1 MAVASC
7 CVLAIQCACDAVLAA
22 WAFAGCGIL
31 GAFDPCRLYSVDS
44 QSLHH
49 LGNPFSIGKSVTFM
63 ARTSS
68 KANRVKDCGGADHTL
83 HRRMFLQGSMAATA
97 ASVASFSGLFS
108 IPAVAEQAKQQGK
121 KCILLWLCGAP
132 SQFET
137 WDPKPG
143 TPTGGPFGATATNLP
158 GVKISSLMPQC
169 ATIMDKLAV
178 IRSMKTEP
186 SEHFQGIDVLT
197 RGDKPRQ
204 PFVRPLLGSVVAQQL
219 GQLDSPVP
227 QFILLDPCPEGNE
240 FKAFKA
246 GNWAGW
252 LGAEYGPVRA
262 GGEYSIPD
270 ILAPETISQTDHE
283 DREALRSFLSRKYEN
298 DHKSA
303 AANSYNAA
311 FERVKGLMS
320 CAPLFDLENLPPKD
334 RERYGRGA
342 FAQHAL
348 QARHLIENGSTFVM
362 VANGMPWDNH
372 VFQHEMHQMLVPEL
386 DNVLFQLIS
395 DLEDRGMLD
404 DTLVI
409 AMGEFGRTPWL
420 NDARGRDHYPR
431 AWSMAMAGG
440 GIRGGVVYGATDEA
454 GRDVTE
460 GEVDNRRLF
469 ATIFSALGIDPH
481 EEYELPGLPTFKRVE
496 ENSLPIAEVLV

>member
-1 MAVASC
+1 MSNHRTPP
-7 CVLAIQCACDAVLAA
+7 
-22 WAFAGCGIL
+22 AGAQTCG
-31 GAFDPCRLYSVDS
+31 
-44 QSLHH
+44 
-49 LGNPFSIGKSVTFM
+49 
-63 ARTSS
+63 SS
-68 KANRVKDCGGADHTL
+68 EHTL
-83 HRRMFLQGSMAATA
+83 HRRLFLQGSMAAGC
-97 ASVASFSGLFS
+97 ASVASYAGLFS
-108 IPAVAEQAKQQGK
+108 IPALAEQTRRDGK

-143 TPTGGPFGATATNLP
+143 TATGGPFAAIDTKLP
-158 GVKISSLMPQC
+158 GVQVSQLMPRC

-186 SEHFQGIDVLT
+186 SEHSQAIDLMT
-197 RGDKPRQ
+197 RGEKPRP
-204 PFVRPLLGSVVAQQL
+204 PFTRPILGSVVAEQL

-227 QFILLDPCPEGNE
+227 QFVLLDPCPEGNE

-270 ILAPETISQTDHE
+270 ILRPETLSETDHS
-283 DREALRSFLSRKYEN
+283 DREALRRFFSRKYEN
-298 DHKSA
+298 EQRSEA
-303 AANSYNAA
+303 AASYNAA

-320 CAPLFDLENLPPKD
+320 CAPLFDLDSLPEAD
-334 RERYGRGA
+334 RRRYGPGA

-386 DNVLFQLIS
+386 DNVLYQLVT
-395 DLEDRGMLD
+395 DLDERGLLD

-420 NDARGRDHYPR
+420 NEARGRDHYPK
-431 AWSMAMAGG
+431 AWSLAMAGG
-440 GIRGGVVYGATDEA
+440 GIRGGMVHGATDEL
-454 GRDVTE
+454 GYDVVE
-460 GEVDNRRLF
+460 SPVDNHQLF
-469 ATIFSALGIDPH
+469 ATIFTALGIDPD
-481 EEYELPGLPTFKRVE
+481 ESYDLPDLPTFYRVE
-496 ENSLPIAEVLV
+496 GDATPIASLLV

>member
-1 MAVASC
+1 MASAGAS
-7 CVLAIQCACDAVLAA
+7 
-22 WAFAGCGIL
+22 AG
-31 GAFDPCRLYSVDS
+31 
-44 QSLHH
+44 
-49 LGNPFSIGKSVTFM
+49 
-63 ARTSS
+63 
-68 KANRVKDCGGADHTL
+68 
-83 HRRMFLQGSMAATA
+83 
-97 ASVASFSGLFS
+97 ASVASFNGLFS
-108 IPAVAEQAKQQGK
+108 VPALAEEAKRSGK

-143 TPTGGPFGATATNLP
+143 TTTSGPFPAIPTHLP
-158 GVKISSLMPQC
+158 GIQISSLMPKC

-204 PFVRPLLGSVVAQQL
+204 PFVRPILGSVIAEQL

-240 FKAFKA
+240 FKQFKA

-262 GGEYSIPD
+262 GGEYSIPNLEKLD
-270 ILAPETISQTDHE
+270 TISDIDHE
-283 DREALRSFLSRKYEN
+283 DRETLRRFLSRKYEN
-298 DHKSA
+298 DRRSQA
-303 AANSYNAA
+303 AGSLNAA
-311 FERVKGLMS
+311 FDRVKGLMS
-320 CAPLFDLENLPPKD
+320 CAPLFDLNSLPVAD

-395 DLEDRGMLD
+395 DLEDRRLLD

-420 NDARGRDHYPR
+420 NDARGRDHYPD
-431 AWSMAMAGG
+431 AWSLAMAGA
-440 GIRGGVVYGATDEA
+440 GIKGGVVYGSTDELGYQVA
-454 GRDVTE
+454 E
-460 GEVDNRRLF
+460 SPVDNRQLF
-469 ATIFSALGIDPH
+469 ATIFEALGIEAH
-481 EEYELPGLPTFKRVE
+481 EDYDLPGLPTFARVE
-496 ENSLPIAEVLV
+496 DNVQPIREILL

>member
-1 MAVASC
+1 M
-7 CVLAIQCACDAVLAA
+7 
-22 WAFAGCGIL
+22 
-31 GAFDPCRLYSVDS
+31 
-44 QSLHH
+44 
-49 LGNPFSIGKSVTFM
+49 
-63 ARTSS
+63 
-68 KANRVKDCGGADHTL
+68 
-83 HRRMFLQGSMAATA
+83 HRRLFLQGTMAVGA
-97 ASVASFSGLFS
+97 ASVGSFNGLFS
-108 IPAVAEQAKQQGK
+108 VPAIADETKRQGK

-143 TPTGGPFGATATNLP
+143 TPTSGPFGAIPTNLP
-158 GVKISSLMPQC
+158 GVHISSLMPRC

-178 IRSMKTEP
+178 IRSMSTEP

-197 RGDKPRQ
+197 RGDKPRP
-204 PFVRPLLGSVVAQQL
+204 PFTRPILGSVVAQQL

-262 GGEYSIPD
+262 GGEYSIPNLQKLD
-270 ILAPETISQTDHE
+270 SISEIDHA
-283 DREALRSFLSRKYEN
+283 DRNALRGFLSRKYEN
-298 DHKSA
+298 DRRSEA
-303 AANSYNAA
+303 AGSLNAA
-311 FERVKGLMS
+311 FDRVDGLMS
-320 CAPLFDLENLPPKD
+320 CAPLFDLNTLPVAD
-334 RERYGRGA
+334 RERYGAGA

-386 DNVLFQLIS
+386 DNVLFQLIT
-395 DLEDRGMLD
+395 DLEQREMLD

-420 NDARGRDHYPR
+420 NEARGRDHYPK

-440 GIRGGVVYGATDEA
+440 GIKGGVVYGGTDEL
-454 GRDVTE
+454 GREVADKP
-460 GEVDNRRLF
+460 VDNRQLF
-469 ATIFSALGIDPH
+469 ATIFAALGIDPN
-481 EEYELPGLPTFKRVE
+481 EEYVLPGLPTFSRVE
-496 ENSLPIAEVLV
+496 ENVSPLAELLS

>member
-1 MAVASC
+1 MEQRQKR
-7 CVLAIQCACDAVLAA
+7 LT
-22 WAFAGCGIL
+22 CGS
-31 GAFDPCRLYSVDS
+31 DE
-44 QSLHH
+44 
-49 LGNPFSIGKSVTFM
+49 
-63 ARTSS
+63 
-68 KANRVKDCGGADHTL
+68 HTV
-83 HRRMFLQGSMAATA
+83 HRRLFLQGSLAASA

-108 IPAVAEQAKQQGK
+108 IPTLAAETKRSGK

-143 TPTGGPFGATATNLP
+143 TETGGPFSAIDTNIP
-158 GVKISSLMPQC
+158 GVQVSSLMPKC

-178 IRSMKTEP
+178 IRSMKTGP

-197 RGDKPRQ
+197 RGDKPRP
-204 PFVRPLLGSVVAQQL
+204 PFTRPILGSVLAEQL

-227 QFILLDPCPEGNE
+227 QFVLLDPCPEGNE

-262 GGEYSIPD
+262 GGNYSIPN
-270 ILAPETISQTDHE
+270 IRRLESISQADHE
-283 DREALRSFLSRKYEN
+283 DRETLRSFFSRKFEN
-298 DHKSA
+298 DQRSQA
-303 AANSYNAA
+303 AASHNAA
-311 FERVKGLMS
+311 FHRVKGLMS
-320 CAPLFDLENLPPKD
+320 CAPLFDLDNLPEAD

-386 DNVLFQLIS
+386 DNVLYQLVT

-420 NDARGRDHYPR
+420 NDARGRDHYPN
-431 AWSMAMAGG
+431 AWSLAMAGA
-440 GIRGGVVYGATDEA
+440 GIQRGVVHGATDPL
-454 GRDVTE
+454 GFDVTE
-460 GEVDNRRLF
+460 GQVDNRRLF
-469 ATIFSALGIDPH
+469 ATIFRALGLDPH
-481 EEYELPGLPTFKRVE
+481 QEYELPGLPTFRRVE
-496 ENSLPIAEVLV
+496 ENADPIEEVLA

>member
-1 MAVASC
+1 MTSE
-7 CVLAIQCACDAVLAA
+7 
-22 WAFAGCGIL
+22 
-31 GAFDPCRLYSVDS
+31 RLRS
-44 QSLHH
+44 
-49 LGNPFSIGKSVTFM
+49 
-63 ARTSS
+63 R
-68 KANRVKDCGGADHTL
+68 DCGSTEHTE
-83 HRRMFLQGSMAATA
+83 HRRRFLQGSLAAAA

-108 IPAVAEQAKQQGK
+108 IPALADQTQRHGK

-143 TPTGGPFGATATNLP
+143 TPTGGPFGAINTSIP
-158 GVKISSLMPQC
+158 GVRVSELMPKC
-169 ATIMDKLAV
+169 ATIMEKLAV
-178 IRSMKTEP
+178 IRSMSTEP
-186 SEHFQGIDVLT
+186 SEHFQAIDALT
-197 RGDKPRQ
+197 RGDRPRP

-219 GQLDSPVP
+219 GHLDSPVP
-227 QFILLDPCPEGNE
+227 QFVLLDPCPEGNE

-270 ILAPETISQTDHE
+270 ILRPETISETDHE
-283 DREALRSFLSRKYEN
+283 DREALRRFLSRKYEN
-298 DHKSA
+298 DNRSA
-303 AANSYNAA
+303 AAGSYNAA
-311 FERVKGLMS
+311 FQRVRGLMS
-320 CAPLFDLENLPPKD
+320 CAPLFDLQQLPQAD
-334 RERYGRGA
+334 RRRYGGGA

-386 DNVLFQLIS
+386 DHVLYQLIY
-395 DLEDRGMLD
+395 DLQDRGLLE

-420 NDARGRDHYPR
+420 NDARGRDHYPK
-431 AWSMAMAGG
+431 AWSLAMAGG
-440 GIRGGVVYGATDEA
+440 GIQGGVVFGATDEV
-454 GRDVTE
+454 GREVVD
-460 GEVDNRRLF
+460 GRVDNRQLF
-469 ATIFSALGIDPH
+469 ATIFAALGIDPH

-496 ENSLPIAEVLV
+496 QDAQPICDVLI

>member
-1 MAVASC
+1 MTPKRS
-7 CVLAIQCACDAVLAA
+7 
-22 WAFAGCGIL
+22 G
-31 GAFDPCRLYSVDS
+31 P
-44 QSLHH
+44 
-49 LGNPFSIGKSVTFM
+49 
-63 ARTSS
+63 
-68 KANRVKDCGGADHTL
+68 KDCGSVEHTL
-83 HRRMFLQGSMAATA
+83 HRRMFLQGSMAAGA
-97 ASVASFSGLFS
+97 ASVGSFAGLFS
-108 IPAVAEQAKQQGK
+108 IPAIAKETQRSGK

-143 TPTGGPFGATATNLP
+143 TATGGPFGAINTSIP
-158 GVKISSLMPQC
+158 GVQVSELMPKC
-169 ATIMDKLAV
+169 AGIMDRLAV

-204 PFVRPLLGSVVAQQL
+204 PFVRPLLGSVVAEQL

-240 FKAFKA
+240 FKRFKA

-252 LGAEYGPVRA
+252 LGAQYGPVRA

-270 ILAPETISQTDHE
+270 ILRPETLSQTDHE
-283 DREALRSFLSRKYEN
+283 ERESLRRFLSRKYEN
-298 DHKSA
+298 DRRSQA
-303 AANSYNAA
+303 AGSYNAA
-311 FERVKGLMS
+311 FQRVRGLMS
-320 CAPLFDLENLPPKD
+320 CAPLFDLEKLPAAD
-334 RERYGRGA
+334 RERYGGGA

-386 DNVLFQLIS
+386 DNVLFQLIG
-395 DLEDRGMLD
+395 DLERRGLLE

-420 NDARGRDHYPR
+420 NEARGRDHYPH
-431 AWSMAMAGG
+431 AWSMAMAGA
-440 GIRGGVVYGATDEA
+440 GIKGGVVHGATDEL
-454 GRDVTE
+454 GREVID
-460 GEVDNRRLF
+460 GKVDNRRLF

-481 EEYELPGLPTFKRVE
+481 EEYVLPGLPTFKRVE
-496 ENSLPIAEVLV
+496 EDAQPITEVLA

>member
-1 MAVASC
+1 
-7 CVLAIQCACDAVLAA
+7 
-22 WAFAGCGIL
+22 
-31 GAFDPCRLYSVDS
+31 
-44 QSLHH
+44 
-49 LGNPFSIGKSVTFM
+49 
-63 ARTSS
+63 
-68 KANRVKDCGGADHTL
+68 
-83 HRRMFLQGSMAATA
+83 MAAGA

-108 IPAVAEQAKQQGK
+108 IPSVAEETRRNGK

-143 TPTGGPFGATATNLP
+143 TATGGPFAAINTSIP
-158 GVKISSLMPQC
+158 GVQISSLMPKC

-186 SEHFQGIDVLT
+186 SEHFQGIDMLT
-197 RGDKPRQ
+197 RGDKPRP

-219 GQLDSPVP
+219 GQLDNPVP

-270 ILAPETISQTDHE
+270 ILRPETLSEADHQ
-283 DREALRSFLSRKYEN
+283 DREALRRFLSRKYEN
-298 DHKSA
+298 DRRSVA
-303 AANSYNAA
+303 AGSYNAA
-311 FERVKGLMS
+311 FERVRGLMS
-320 CAPLFDLENLPPKD
+320 CAPLFDLGQLPAQD
-334 RERYGRGA
+334 RDRYGGGA

-386 DNVLFQLIS
+386 DNVLFQLIQ
-395 DLEDRGMLD
+395 DLDDRGLLD
-404 DTLVI
+404 ETLVI

-420 NDARGRDHYPR
+420 NDARGRDHYPN
-431 AWSMAMAGG
+431 AWSMAMAGA
-440 GIRGGVVYGATDEA
+440 GIRGGVVHGATDEI
-454 GRDVTE
+454 GKQVIE

-469 ATIFSALGIDPH
+469 ATIFSALGIDPN
-481 EEYELPGLPTFKRVE
+481 EEYDLPGLPTFKRVE
-496 ENSLPIAEVLV
+496 QDAQPITEVLL